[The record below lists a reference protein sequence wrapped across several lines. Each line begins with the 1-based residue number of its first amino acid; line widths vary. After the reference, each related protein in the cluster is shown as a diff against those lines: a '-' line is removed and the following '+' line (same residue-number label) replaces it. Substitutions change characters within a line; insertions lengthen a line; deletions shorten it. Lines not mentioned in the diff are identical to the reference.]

1 MLGSYRTF
9 KEVSVDLRGCKAK
22 VNALNVYLLPR
33 YEITDK
39 GDTWNLLEAGA
50 FIIFSPGFVKEPLWI
65 LCSMRSPRSLS
76 PPIGSNELLVSN
88 LIELSHEGPP
98 TLESMEAATGSITM
112 GLLHSASDFEGYEV
126 VIKKLVDQENNEWED
141 LETRMVW
148 NSAGI

>member
-1 MLGSYRTF
+1 M
-9 KEVSVDLRGCKAK
+9 DLWGCKAK

-88 LIELSHEGPP
+88 LIKLSHEGPP